1 MSESLCQ
8 RGWPT
13 PPPVNPSS
21 EIFQCLQL
29 LLHHPSGLQAVQNV
43 PCRREKAVLGHQ
55 TRMASGDNC
64 GCMPRK
70 CRMPRIWSN
79 MEQFFS
85 SLNSNNDQQKIRSL
99 NFTKLRIYP
108 ISLALISAKYHVSLY
123 RSHIGVICEQVWLL
137 KTLPSG
143 IWNEMQVL
151 KSDEHKNLPPN
162 ELKSLGQWFF
172 VMLFKHTTSI
182 ATQVRHTNEGS
193 AQVFAR
199 HVLWSKQEAH
209 GWRKTTGREM

>member
-1 MSESLCQ
+1 M
-8 RGWPT
+8 T
-13 PPPVNPSS
+13 NPPPGQPIFWNVLKACSS
-21 EIFQCLQL
+21 
-29 LLHHPSGLQAVQNV
+29 LLHHPSGLQAIQNV

-79 MEQFFS
+79 MEQFS
-85 SLNSNNDQQKIRSL
+85 HHSTATTTNRRVRSL

-162 ELKSLGQWFF
+162 HWDSDSSSCCLNTPPQLQPKC
-172 VMLFKHTTSI
+172 
-182 ATQVRHTNEGS
+182 ATQMK
-193 AQVFAR
+193 AQHRSLQGMFFDQNR
-199 HVLWSKQEAH
+199 WRMDEEKPQEE
-209 GWRKTTGREM
+209 RCSCEPVDVQIL